1 MCAEGV
7 GGIDGGEVDDTRL
20 VIRVF
25 AILLLTR
32 LMFLW
37 LIQRLGFIGVE
48 TVLSR
53 LSEWRFISFLGV
65 GWDRSNDLFLVLSW
79 GKNAILGAF
88 STEQS
93 MGVWNWR
100 DSFVVESRVDDKK
113 FVL

>member
-53 LSEWRFISFLGV
+53 LSE
-65 GWDRSNDLFLVLSW
+65 
-79 GKNAILGAF
+79 
-88 STEQS
+88 
-93 MGVWNWR
+93 
-100 DSFVVESRVDDKK
+100 
-113 FVL
+113 

>member
-1 MCAEGV
+1 MDVWPFPSGLRTVVMCAEGV

-53 LSEWRFISFLGV
+53 LSE
-65 GWDRSNDLFLVLSW
+65 
-79 GKNAILGAF
+79 
-88 STEQS
+88 
-93 MGVWNWR
+93 
-100 DSFVVESRVDDKK
+100 
-113 FVL
+113 